1 MCYIAIKIVYH
12 PQEQPANEIS
22 LAVIFIP
29 IFKEDIMATAKKLPS
44 GSWQCQVYDNT
55 DENGKRHYKSF
66 TSTDQSAKG
75 KREAERMAADY
86 AAEKELRS
94 HCSLTFGEAFDNYV
108 KDRESVLAVSTIR
121 EYKRTK
127 RVDLSEFDK
136 IKIENITPE
145 HIQEFINRKAREKSP
160 KTVRNIHGIISAVLG
175 VYRSEMALNT
185 TLPQKVPPKLYIPT
199 DEDIKTLLSHIDNDD
214 MMIAVLLAAFG
225 PLRRSEICGL
235 EDTDFNGNIAHI
247 QKAVVLDENKQWVD
261 KTTKSVAGNRYVPFP
276 DFVMDRISD
285 RKGRIVHLKLNQ
297 ISDRFVDLVARS
309 GLPRFRFHDLR
320 HYCASIQHA
329 LGVPDAYIMQRG
341 DWGSD
346 AVLKQVYRH
355 ALSDQSEQLNHIIND
370 HFSNLCNT
378 KYHTK

>member
-1 MCYIAIKIVYH
+1 
-12 PQEQPANEIS
+12 
-22 LAVIFIP
+22 
-29 IFKEDIMATAKKLPS
+29 MATAKKLPS
-44 GSWQCQVYDNT
+44 GSWRCQVYDYT

-66 TSTDQSAKG
+66 TSTDQSPKG
-75 KREAERMAADY
+75 KREAERISADY
-86 AAEKELRS
+86 ATEKELRS
-94 HCSLTFGEAFDNYV
+94 HCSLTFGEAFDRYV
-108 KDRESVLAVSTIR
+108 KDRASVLAVSTVR

-127 RVDLSEFDK
+127 RADLSEFDK
-136 IKIENITPE
+136 MKVENITPE
-145 HIQEFINRKAREKSP
+145 LIQEFINRKAREKSP

-175 VYRSEMALNT
+175 VYRPELALST

-199 DEDIKTLLSHIDNDD
+199 DEDIKTLLDHIDNED

-235 EDTDFNGNIAHI
+235 EDTDFHGNIAHI
-247 QKAVVLDENKQWVD
+247 QRAVVLDENKQWVD
-261 KTTKSVAGNRYVPFP
+261 KTTKSVAGNRYVPLP
-276 DFVMDRISD
+276 DFVMDRIRD
-285 RKGRIVHLKLNQ
+285 RNGRIVHLKPNQ
-297 ISDRFVDLVARS
+297 ISDRFIDLVARS
-309 GLPRFRFHDLR
+309 GLPHFRFHDLR

-341 DWGSD
+341 GWGSD

-355 ALSDQSEQLNHIIND
+355 ALFDQSEVLNHVIND

>member
-1 MCYIAIKIVYH
+1 
-12 PQEQPANEIS
+12 
-22 LAVIFIP
+22 
-29 IFKEDIMATAKKLPS
+29 MATAKKLPS
-44 GSWQCQVYDNT
+44 GSWRCQIYDYT

-66 TSTDQSAKG
+66 TSTDQSPKG

-94 HCSLTFGEAFDNYV
+94 HCSLTFGEAFDRYV
-108 KDRESVLAVSTIR
+108 KDRASVLAVSTIR

-127 RVDLSEFDK
+127 RADLSEFDK
-136 IKIENITPE
+136 MKVENITPE
-145 HIQEFINRKAREKSP
+145 LIQEFINRKAREKSP

-175 VYRSEMALNT
+175 VYRPDLALST

-199 DEDIKTLLSHIDNDD
+199 DEDIKTLLDHIDNED

-247 QKAVVLDENKQWVD
+247 QRAVVLDENKQWVD
-261 KTTKSVAGNRYVPFP
+261 KTTKSVAGNRYVPLP
-276 DFVMDRISD
+276 DFVMDKIRG
-285 RKGRIVHLKLNQ
+285 RNGRIVHLKPNQ
-297 ISDRFVDLVARS
+297 ISDRFIDLVARS

-341 DWGSD
+341 GWGSD
-346 AVLKQVYRH
+346 TVLKQVYRH
-355 ALSDQSEQLNHIIND
+355 ALSDQSESLNHVIND